1 MCMQGSILKPLFSP
15 LKHMYLFKFDP
26 NMHYSVCALIG
37 VTSLYV
43 YMHHSLVHSVSPLLL
58 LQTYAALINTR

>member
-1 MCMQGSILKPLFSP
+1 
-15 LKHMYLFKFDP
+15 MYLFKFDP
-26 NMHYSVCALIG
+26 YMHYSVCALIG

-58 LQTYAALINTR
+58 LQTYAALINAR